1 MPIDSSYL
9 MILYFKQKK
18 FNKIKN
24 TLSKDATVI
33 NTCYPFT
40 SKNIVFK

>member
-18 FNKIKN
+18 CNKIKKN
-24 TLSKDATVI
+24 LSAETVNI
-33 NTCYPFT
+33 NRYPFT